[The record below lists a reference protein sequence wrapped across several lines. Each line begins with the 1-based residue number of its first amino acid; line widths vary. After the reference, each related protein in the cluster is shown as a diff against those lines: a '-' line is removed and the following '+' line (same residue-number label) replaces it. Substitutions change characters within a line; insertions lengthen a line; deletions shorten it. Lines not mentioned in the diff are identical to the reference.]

1 MQPPFTPRQGQYL
14 AFIYYYDKLNRR
26 PPAEADIQKYFD
38 VSPPSV
44 HQMVRTLEAAATL
57 SGRPARPG
65 QSGCWYPQRNYLLSN
80 DAYR

>member
-26 PPAEADIQKYFD
+26 PPAESDIQKYFD

-44 HQMVRTLEAAATL
+44 HQMVLALEAAGHVERTPGKARSVRVL
-57 SGRPARPG
+57 VPAAQLP
-65 QSGCWYPQRNYLLSN
+65 PLE
-80 DAYR
+80 